1 MVSMKIHPWT
11 NTQFRI
17 LIDNKQNHMAFF
29 SRKVLNQPKMFQTW
43 LKKTFG
49 HIVDL
54 YLPNLCLNVC
64 CRKERSEFEQMK
76 AEELAKFEE
85 FKKEENKKLQKERRL
100 FEKHALAAR
109 AVPDKKEREEIQVR
123 RRRTYESFN
132 LESGRD
138 EGVEIGVE
146 SVLVLHARR

>member
-17 LIDNKQNHMAFF
+17 LIDNKQNHMAFYP
-29 SRKVLNQPKMFQTW
+29 SKVLNHSPQDVPDLVK
-43 LKKTFG
+43 KKTFG
-49 HIVDL
+49 HIVGL
-54 YLPNLCLNVC
+54 YLPNLCPNVC

-76 AEELAKFEE
+76 AEELAMFEE

-100 FEKHALAAR
+100 FEKHASAAR

-123 RRRTYESFN
+123 RRRT
-132 LESGRD
+132 
-138 EGVEIGVE
+138 
-146 SVLVLHARR
+146 